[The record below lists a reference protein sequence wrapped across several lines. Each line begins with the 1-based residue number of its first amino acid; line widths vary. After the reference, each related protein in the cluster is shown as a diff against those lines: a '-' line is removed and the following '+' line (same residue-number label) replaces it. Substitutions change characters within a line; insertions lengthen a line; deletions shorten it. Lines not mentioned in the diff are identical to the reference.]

1 MEYLK
6 DENLQSSLT
15 LEQVKEKNYKIFIG
29 TPCYGGM
36 LAQEYV
42 NGILNVTFQ
51 CLMSGIPVEIYLA
64 GNESLI
70 PRGRNHI
77 VAEFMAS
84 NSTHLLFID
93 ADIRF
98 STDSVFKLLRA
109 DRGVTCGAY
118 PLKKVPIEY
127 VINFPPE
134 AQTNS
139 KEKLVEVTDCGT
151 GFMMIKR
158 EAIAAMQD
166 AHPELHYTGD
176 LETGY
181 RADVSDPIKMSL
193 LKENLYSLFDTMHDT
208 ENNNNY
214 LSEDFTFCRRWQNS
228 GGKVWL
234 DPTIKLDHLGKF
246 TYTGDVSKI
255 IDFDNLTID
264 DTEKE

>member
-1 MEYLK
+1 MVYPK
-6 DENLQSSLT
+6 DENSQRSLT
-15 LEQVKEKNYKIFIG
+15 LEEVKEKNYKLFIG
-29 TPCYGGM
+29 TPCFGGM

-51 CLMSGIPVEIYLA
+51 ALMSGIPVEIYLA

-77 VAEFMAS
+77 VSEFMSS

-98 STDSVFKLLRA
+98 FPESVFKLLQA
-109 DRGVTCGAY
+109 DRGVVCGAY
-118 PLKKVPIEY
+118 PLKKIPIEY

-134 AQTNS
+134 AESNT

-158 EAIAAMQD
+158 ETISVMQD

-176 LETGY
+176 LDGGY
-181 RADVSDPIKMSL
+181 RADVSDPVKMEL
-193 LKENLYSLFDTMHDT
+193 LKENLYSLFDTTHDV

-214 LSEDFTFCRRWQNS
+214 LSEDFTFCRRWQKT

-246 TYTGDVSKI
+246 TYTGDVSRI
-255 IDFDNLTID
+255 INFDDLTID
-264 DTEKE
+264 DTTVK